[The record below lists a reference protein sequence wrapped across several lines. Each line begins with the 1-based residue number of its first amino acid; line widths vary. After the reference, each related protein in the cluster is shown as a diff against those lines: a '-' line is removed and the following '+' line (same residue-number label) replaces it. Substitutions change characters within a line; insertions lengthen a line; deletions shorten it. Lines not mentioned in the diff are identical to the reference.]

1 MVDTDFKI
9 VQVGDALPDILL
21 RDYDELIGQ
30 HVNKVL
36 TINRPLA
43 CITTIGRP
51 KILLITYRI
60 L

>member
-30 HVNKVL
+30 HVNEVL
-36 TINRPLA
+36 NINRP
-43 CITTIGRP
+43 
-51 KILLITYRI
+51 ILGKL
-60 L
+60 